1 MAAGS
6 LWCPGCLS
14 PIPADTVRCPVCG
27 ADPRVAPSATLD
39 EADGGAPGA
48 TGNTED
54 PAIRAI
60 PAADGRLA
68 WRLEPPSTGDV
79 PAGEVGTRAPTTDD
93 PPTDD
98 LTTRAAPLG
107 ALASAAPDSRAWL
120 LPVAGLAVGLVGLGV
135 ILIIGFAASAAGWGG
150 VAWPALGAITVVAVL
165 AVLLQAERRW
175 RALTRMRAEYKGT
188 ATPTDLDLF
197 HLFAGRF
204 GPATT
209 GRDGFHPPLG
219 RQTVR
224 ADAVAWRAVA
234 ATLLDL
240 ADRDVL
246 ELEPHTLP
254 TPGAAV
260 HVLAVR
266 LVRPLPEG
274 DEFARHLLHPLVRRG
289 VGASTTAGDLVYPL
303 VLMHPH
309 PGRALLES
317 DRQRLVALGY
327 YHVGRAPAADASR
340 PGPLAIL
347 LAVLPSTPRP
357 DPERLASAYP
367 ALRALERRLAEWDQR
382 EPEVIAAVR
391 GDVLAAFTRA
401 RAGARRLIA

>member
-1 MAAGS
+1 MSAGS
-6 LWCPGCLS
+6 LWCPSCLS

-27 ADPRVAPSATLD
+27 VDPR
-39 EADGGAPGA
+39 APGA
-48 TGNTED
+48 APLDGVNGDAPGGLAVSVDAGRLVWRPGARATGD
-54 PAIRAI
+54 PTPGDSVGDESGADDSADDSAADALVGAAPDGCGCLL
-60 PAADGRLA
+60 PAAVVA
-68 WRLEPPSTGDV
+68 V
-79 PAGEVGTRAPTTDD
+79 AAVG
-93 PPTDD
+93 
-98 LTTRAAPLG
+98 LG
-107 ALASAAPDSRAWL
+107 ALLAI
-120 LPVAGLAVGLVGLGV
+120 GL
-135 ILIIGFAASAAGWGG
+135 AASAAGWGG
-150 VAWPALGAITVVAVL
+150 VAWPALGAIAVVALL
-165 AVLLQAERRW
+165 AALLQAERRW
-175 RALTRMRAEYKGT
+175 RALTRVRTEFKGT
-188 ATPTDLDLF
+188 AAPTDLDLF
-197 HLFAGRF
+197 HLFAGHF
-204 GPATT
+204 GPTTT

-219 RQTVR
+219 QGTVR

-240 ADRDVL
+240 ADREVL

-254 TPGAAV
+254 TPGDAA

-274 DEFARHLLHPLVRRG
+274 DDFARHLLHPLARRG

-317 DRQRLVALGY
+317 DRERLVALGY
-327 YHVGRAPAADASR
+327 YHFGRGAGGGSTR

-347 LAVLPSTPRP
+347 LAVLPSVPRP

-367 ALRALERRLAEWDQR
+367 ALRALERRLAEWDER

-401 RAGARRLIA
+401 RVGARRLIA